1 MKPPLVITKFWV
13 QQAENTQDALSY
25 LKAKLESLPELP
37 ESITI
42 VSAGEVKPFLN
53 QQVMS
58 FYRSLSEIVK
68 IRFVSAACVSLHG
81 AILDFYHT
89 GQEHGLV
96 LSLEISLDLQQSC
109 LDSLGVGLGPNQ
121 DGLRVVRGVG
131 LLELRRGISLKGLVV
146 EDCQIFSQAKGL
158 SGTTSFINELA
169 RNLKRLEADVRPVSF
184 SIHSHWAR
192 SIFRGLEP
200 HFGNDAFQTWLPS
213 VENSEKH
220 YLSLKPIY
228 EIKKYY
234 DYFKKFRLLFFTLG
248 GGGRLGWL
256 LLSSRQDKES
266 LLPEPNVREH
276 SFNEDLECYRQA
288 IMFCKSDKAIYL
300 KRVRETLK
308 YPRACYRGLDNHY
321 FCWQFN

>member
-1 MKPPLVITKFWV
+1 MKPPLVITNFWV
-13 QQAENTQDALSY
+13 QQAENTRDALSN
-25 LKAKLESLPELP
+25 LRAKLQSLPELP
-37 ESITI
+37 KSITI

-53 QQVMS
+53 KQVMS
-58 FYRSLSEIVK
+58 FYRSMSEIAN

-89 GQEHGLV
+89 SQEHGLV
-96 LSLEISLDLQQSC
+96 VSLEISLDLQQSC
-109 LDSLGVGLGPNQ
+109 LDSLGVGIGPNQ

-131 LLELRRGISLKGLVV
+131 FLELKRGFSLNGLVV

-158 SGTTSFINELA
+158 AGTTSFVNELA
-169 RNLKRLEADVRPVSF
+169 RNLKSLEADVRPVSF
-184 SIHSHWAR
+184 NIHSHWAK
-192 SIFRGLEP
+192 SIFRGLGP
-200 HFGNDAFQTWLPS
+200 HFSNDAFQTWLPS

-234 DYFKKFRLLFFTLG
+234 DYFENSRLLFFTLG
-248 GGGRLGWL
+248 GGGRFGWL
-256 LLSSRQDKES
+256 LLSSRADKPS
-266 LLPEPNVREH
+266 LLPEPSVREH
-276 SFNEDLECYRQA
+276 SFNEDLKCYQEA
-288 IMFCKSDKAIYL
+288 IQYCESNKTLYL
-300 KRVRETLK
+300 ERVRETLK